1 MKKFLLISILLL
13 PLALFAQDK
22 QATQEQNLAKAE
34 LLKTLPQTDNGK
46 PNVYVFTSR
55 TCGHCMHFKKEFYPQ
70 LKEEY
75 KDKVNFIDIDTSDG
89 EGNLKL
95 RDIAIQYGLENY
107 GVPCLVAGEHC
118 LVGYPNQIGQMAENA
133 IDEMIVK
140 DIKTKQ
146 IGKVNSKEAF
156 SKFTL
161 AAIVLNGLID
171 GINPCAFAVIV
182 FLVSFLTIYRYDKK
196 EVILI
201 GSAYCLAVFI
211 TYILLGLGLFKA
223 LYALSAFQTFIKIF
237 YIVTASACLILFIL
251 SVYDFLVY
259 LKTKNSKEM
268 LLTLSTNL
276 KIKINKIIG
285 FFLRGKEHSTLGL
298 VLASFAVGFSVSL
311 VEAVCTGQVYIPTI
325 VLIMKDPALRLQA
338 WVYLLMYNIMFI
350 LPLLSVFILCAVGI
364 KSEGI
369 NNFFKKHLAIAKLCL
384 SLVFLGLAIMLIMN
398 I

>member
-1 MKKFLLISILLL
+1 MKKFLLLLL
-13 PLALFAQDK
+13 VLSPLVLFAQEGNNQSNLNNEFK
-22 QATQEQNLAKAE
+22 TQN
-34 LLKTLPQTDNGK
+34 TLPQSKNGK
-46 PNVYVFTSR
+46 PDVYVFTSP
-55 TCGHCMHFKKEFYPQ
+55 TCGHCLQFKREFYPKLKKEF
-70 LKEEY
+70 

-89 EGNLKL
+89 KGNLQL
-95 RDIAIQYGLENY
+95 RELALKYDLEYY
-107 GVPCLVAGEHC
+107 GVPCLIAGDHC
-118 LVGYPNQIGQMAENA
+118 LIGYPDEIKDFAEQAIQEA
-133 IDEMIVK
+133 IDENIAT
-140 DIKTKQ
+140 KT
-146 IGKVNSKEAF
+146 IEEVDSKAAF
-156 SKFTL
+156 KNFTL
-161 AAIVLNGLID
+161 TAIIINGLID

-201 GSAYCLAVFI
+201 GSSYCLAVFI

-223 LYALSAFQTFIKIF
+223 LYALSVFQTFIKIF
-237 YIVTASACLILFIL
+237 YIVTAGVCIVLFIL

-276 KIKINKIIG
+276 KIRINKIIG
-285 FFLRGKEHSTLGL
+285 FFLRGKEHSTIGL
-298 VLASFAVGFSVSL
+298 IIASLAVGFSVSL

-338 WVYLLMYNIMFI
+338 WAYLLLYNVMFI
-350 LPLLSVFILCAVGI
+350 LPLLSVFVLCAAGI

-384 SLVFLGLAIMLIMN
+384 SLVFLGLAIMLLMN

>member
-1 MKKFLLISILLL
+1 MKKLFLFIVLLL
-13 PLALFAQDK
+13 PIALFAAEPQN
-22 QATQEQNLAKAE
+22 QNSEEQK
-34 LLKTLPQTDNGK
+34 KSSVVLPQSKNGK
-46 PNVYVFTSR
+46 PNVYVFTSP
-55 TCGHCMHFKKEFYPQ
+55 TCGHCIKFKKEFYPK
-70 LKEEY
+70 LKKEF
-75 KDKVNFIDIDTSDG
+75 KNKVNFVDIDTSDG
-89 EGNLKL
+89 KGNLQLK
-95 RDIAIQYGLENY
+95 DIAEQYGLENY

-118 LVGYPNQIGQMAENA
+118 LMGYPNQIGEMAEVV
-133 IDEMIVK
+133 IDEMVENNTQ
-140 DIKTKQ
+140 TKNF
-146 IGKVNSKEAF
+146 GEVDSKEAF
-156 SKFTL
+156 TNFTF
-161 AAIVLNGLID
+161 AAIILNGLID

-201 GSAYCLAVFI
+201 GSSYCFAVFI

-223 LYALSAFQTFIKIF
+223 LYALSAFQTFIKVF
-237 YIVTASACLILFIL
+237 YIITASACFILFIL
-251 SVYDFLVY
+251 SIYDFLIY

-276 KIKINKIIG
+276 KIRINKIIG

-298 VLASFAVGFSVSL
+298 VVASLAVGFSVSL

-338 WVYLLMYNIMFI
+338 WIYLLLYNVMFI
-350 LPLLSVFILCAVGI
+350 LPLLCVFILCAVGI

-384 SLVFLGLAIMLIMN
+384 SVVFLGLAIMLLMN

>member
-1 MKKFLLISILLL
+1 MSIKKFLLLIILFL
-13 PLALFAQDK
+13 PFALFAQDNK
-22 QATQEQNLAKAE
+22 QTS
-34 LLKTLPQTDNGK
+34 LPQGQNGK
-46 PNVYVFTSR
+46 PDIYVFTSP
-55 TCGHCMHFKKEFYPQ
+55 TCGHCLHFKTEFYPKLKKEF
-70 LKEEY
+70 

-89 EGNLKL
+89 KGNLLLK
-95 RDIAIQYGLENY
+95 DIADKYNLEEY

-118 LVGYPNQIGQMAENA
+118 LIGYPGEIKSLSEAVIKETIKNNT
-133 IDEMIVK
+133 
-140 DIKTKQ
+140 KTKDLAE
-146 IGKVNSKEAF
+146 VDSKEAF
-156 SKFTL
+156 SKFTF
-161 AAIVLNGLID
+161 AAIIVNGLID

-223 LYALSAFQTFIKIF
+223 LYALSAFQTFIKVF
-237 YIVTASACLILFIL
+237 YIVTASLCFLLFAL

-276 KIKINKIIG
+276 KIRINKIIG
-285 FFLRGKEHSTLGL
+285 FFLRGKEHSTIGL
-298 VLASFAVGFSVSL
+298 ILASLAVGFSVSL

-338 WVYLLMYNIMFI
+338 WVYLLMYNVMFI
-350 LPLLSVFILCAVGI
+350 LPLLSVFILCAIGI

-369 NNFFKKHLAIAKLCL
+369 NNFFKKHLAVAKLCL
-384 SLVFLGLAIMLIMN
+384 SLVFLGLAIMLLLN